1 MRHKTILKRKR
12 NSGVTFLEDEAAY
25 MLSRDKAKHAWYLDP
40 SSLFVSRRD
49 EIEIIFCDDESSRE
63 KVAARSVVCVHSC
76 MHVDVF
82 LPSWPLIERLES
94 GLLPHI
100 GIFSSAL
107 TSKRLVIPNQFMVM
121 VGYRIQIVRCVR
133 ILTAF
138 LVFFSEE
145 MMSVSVKLEP
155 GEAPRPPCS
164 RRGRNQTTNANLASS
179 QVPSSDTEYK
189 HIINI

>member
-1 MRHKTILKRKR
+1 MTRNSAYPIEEELAQNIPWLFTRMRHKTILKRKR
-12 NSGVTFLEDEAAY
+12 YSGVTFLEDEAAY

-40 SSLFVSRRD
+40 SSLFVSRRN
-49 EIEIIFCDDESSRE
+49 EIEIIFCDGESSRE

-121 VGYRIQIVRCVR
+121 VGYRLCAAYGSW
-133 ILTAF
+133 LTF
-138 LVFFSEE
+138 
-145 MMSVSVKLEP
+145 
-155 GEAPRPPCS
+155 
-164 RRGRNQTTNANLASS
+164 
-179 QVPSSDTEYK
+179 
-189 HIINI
+189 